1 MVALH
6 SVDGAQEWQPSPLSR
21 WQLGLGNKV
30 CGIVWC
36 NAPRGGTSSVKG
48 SGKGG
53 VKVQPSSNKEEAELP
68 RMGGRRA
75 LSAPNSHSTALSSHH
90 HNVIVEHFPK
100 TIKKNDRA
108 PHFSLLPSHTLK
120 HCYC

>member
-36 NAPRGGTSSVKG
+36 NAPWDGTSSVKG
-48 SGKGG
+48 GG
-53 VKVQPSSNKEEAELP
+53 RGGGRVQPSSNKEKAELP

-75 LSAPNSHSTALSSHH
+75 LSAPNSHSTALSSRH
-90 HNVIVEHFPK
+90 
-100 TIKKNDRA
+100 
-108 PHFSLLPSHTLK
+108 
-120 HCYC
+120 YCDVC